1 MPKRKHLSSSKELKR
16 PPDSIGILLNKRYV
30 CVCVCNILQTVL
42 NVLHV
47 LDEILRRNLLIGR
60 HAKNLAQQK
69 QLG

>member
-1 MPKRKHLSSSKELKR
+1 M
-16 PPDSIGILLNKRYV
+16 
-30 CVCVCNILQTVL
+30 CVCVCIILQTVL

>member
-16 PPDSIGILLNKRYV
+16 PPDSIGILLNKRYM
-30 CVCVCNILQTVL
+30 CVCNILQTVL